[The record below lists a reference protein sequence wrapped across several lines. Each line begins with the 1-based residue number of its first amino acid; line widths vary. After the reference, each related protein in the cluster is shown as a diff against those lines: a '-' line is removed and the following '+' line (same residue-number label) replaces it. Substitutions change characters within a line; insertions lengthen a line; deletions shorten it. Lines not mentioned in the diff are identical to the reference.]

1 MALYKYVR
9 NIDINNYTTSIELER
24 NAAGEVI
31 KSIGVGEVK
40 DLTDL
45 EYGRASVFAVL
56 EPSNAPALEDKPKS
70 DNKSD
75 KPQSK

>member
-9 NIDINNYTTSIELER
+9 NIDPNNYTTSIELER

-40 DLTDL
+40 DLTNL
-45 EYGRASVFAVL
+45 EYSRVSVFAVL
-56 EPSNAPALEDKPKS
+56 EPNNALASEDKPKS